1 MRAAIQAAL
10 AIALSS
16 PLARAADDRG
26 YSCGPRLVEV
36 GEAMGEV
43 ALKCGKPSFSDRR
56 IEKRDGEHITVE
68 EWTYN
73 FGPYRFTPTFR
84 FENGRLVSISIGDY
98 GI

>member
-1 MRAAIQAAL
+1 MRVAVQAAL

-43 ALKCGKPSFSDRR
+43 ALKCG
-56 IEKRDGEHITVE
+56 
-68 EWTYN
+68 
-73 FGPYRFTPTFR
+73 
-84 FENGRLVSISIGDY
+84 RLVSISVGDY